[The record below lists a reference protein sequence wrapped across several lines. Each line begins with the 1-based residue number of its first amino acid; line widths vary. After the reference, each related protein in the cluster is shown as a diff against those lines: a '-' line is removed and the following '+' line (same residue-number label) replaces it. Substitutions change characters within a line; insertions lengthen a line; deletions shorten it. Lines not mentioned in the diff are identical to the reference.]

1 MTPER
6 IDHDIARL
14 ISQLNSTEKPVF
26 VTHRPEQYAQVN
38 ECFPAVEKMIAINQG
53 AMCLGWQIWRTNLLV
68 EAEFHAVW
76 RSPQGE
82 LIDITP
88 KPRKLQHILFLP
100 MPRAKYDG
108 AQVDNV
114 RLNIT
119 GNKVVD
125 DFVSVCEAIFKIENK
140 GERAYQYGLRLVGME
155 RERHAF
161 LQELRVHLE
170 IMASQGLTNR
180 SLCFCGSES
189 KYKHCHGKA
198 LKSALNAS

>member
-1 MTPER
+1 MTPKK

-14 ISQLNSTEKPVF
+14 ITQLNSTEQPVF
-26 VTHRPEQYAQVN
+26 VIHRPEQHAQVN
-38 ECFPAVEKMIAINQG
+38 ECFPAVEKMVSINQG
-53 AMCLGWQIWRTNLLV
+53 AMCLGWQIWKTSLLV

-88 KPRKLQHILFLP
+88 KPIKLQNILFLP
-100 MPRAKYDG
+100 MPHAIYDG

-119 GNKVVD
+119 GNNIVD
-125 DFVSVCEAIFKIENK
+125 DFITACEAIFKIENK
-140 GERAYQYGLRLVGME
+140 GERAYQYELHLTGME
-155 RERHAF
+155 EKIHAF

-170 IMASQGLTNR
+170 VMASQGLTKR
-180 SLCFCGSES
+180 SPCFCGSEL

-198 LKSALNAS
+198 LESALNAL